1 MAKVKSG
8 QNATVALEPTSYKL
22 LYNCELMADYAM
34 DSGKDIPQWLA
45 ESLVKI
51 TSEVKELKEVLSE
64 TDADKKTLSKNPD
77 EYKLKINEKLK
88 VKTGELSKIYS
99 KLIQIVAPATP
110 LSIEYT
116 KPTVSFFFSGS
127 RTIPLIRGMW
137 ITSLLFLAGLIISRV
152 EILPLAV
159 ANPLSLFF
167 AAGLGAYFYS
177 LYMANRYLVN
187 RTFDPKYVTFY
198 YNRIIIG
205 IIAGYILANIIDVSE
220 ILSIH
225 QNVFTQF
232 SSYIIAILGGFSAD
246 AVMKILNRVVATL
259 ITMVEGDAKEL
270 IKNREEEL
278 KVKFDAEITKL
289 KLNYA
294 GELLP
299 LFSELEGKADE
310 ETLGKL
316 KGLMDKWIAT
326 E

>member
-8 QNATVALEPTSYKL
+8 KNSTVALEPTSYKL

-64 TDADKKTLSKNPD
+64 ADADKKTLSKNSD

-116 KPTVSFFFSGS
+116 KPTVSFFFKGS
-127 RTIPLIRGMW
+127 KTIPLIRGMW
-137 ITSLLFLAGLIISRV
+137 IASLLFLAGLIISRV
-152 EILPLAV
+152 EILPLAA

-177 LYMANRYLVN
+177 LYMANRYLIN

-205 IIAGYILANIIDVSE
+205 IIAGYILANIIDVSK